1 MARSRMLLVV
11 LSAVAVLASPIAY
24 AQQPAAKTAAKAPA
38 AGAGPTL
45 LIDTVKGPIEVELYP
60 ADAPKSVARILELVK
75 ANFYRGLRVHHA
87 QAGVVQFG
95 DPTSRN
101 MQKQMDWGYGGS
113 GQRIGV
119 KETSKRSFDRGAVG
133 YAYQPDRKPEDA
145 DSQMFIIRIA
155 NPGINGKY
163 ALLGHVTKG
172 MDVVDKL
179 AVTDV
184 IKNIT
189 LKP

>member
-1 MARSRMLLVV
+1 MARSRMLLVF
-11 LSAVAVLASPIAY
+11 LAALAVLASPSAR
-24 AQQPAAKTAAKAPA
+24 AQQPAAKAAASAP
-38 AGAGPTL
+38 GGPVL
-45 LIDTVKGPIEVELYP
+45 LIDTAKGLVEVEMYP

-75 ANFYRGLRVHHA
+75 TNFYRGQRVHHA
-87 QAGVVQFG
+87 QAGIVQFG
-95 DPTSRN
+95 DPASRN
-101 MQKQMDWGYGGS
+101 MQKQADWGYSGS

-133 YAYQPDRKPEDA
+133 YAYQADRKPEDA
-145 DSQMFIIRIA
+145 DSQMFIIRIS

-179 AVTDV
+179 AVADV
-184 IKNIT
+184 IKNVT

>member
-1 MARSRMLLVV
+1 MVRSRILLV
-11 LSAVAVLASPIAY
+11 LAAVAVMATTAS
-24 AQQPAAKTAAKAPA
+24 AQKPAAAAKAPA
-38 AGAGPTL
+38 GPVI

-60 ADAPKSVARILELVK
+60 SDAPQSVAKILDLVK
-75 ANFYRGLRVHHA
+75 TNFYRGQRIHHA
-87 QAGVVQFG
+87 QAGIVQFG
-95 DPTSRN
+95 DPLSRN
-101 MQKQMDWGYGGS
+101 MQKLSEWGFSGS
-113 GQRIGV
+113 GKRVGV
-119 KETSKRSFDRGAVG
+119 KETSKRPFDRGAVG
-133 YAYQPDRKPEDA
+133 FAYQADRKPEDA

-179 AVTDV
+179 GMGDV
-184 IKNIT
+184 IKNVT

>member
-1 MARSRMLLVV
+1 MLLV
-11 LSAVAVLASPIAY
+11 LLGALAVLASQVAN
-24 AQQPAAKTAAKAPA
+24 AQQPAAKAAA
-38 AGAGPTL
+38 ASGPVL

-75 ANFYRGLRVHHA
+75 TNFYRGLRVHHA

-95 DPTSRN
+95 DPASRN

-155 NPGINGKY
+155 NPSINGKY

-179 AVTDV
+179 VVTDV
-184 IKNIT
+184 IRNVT